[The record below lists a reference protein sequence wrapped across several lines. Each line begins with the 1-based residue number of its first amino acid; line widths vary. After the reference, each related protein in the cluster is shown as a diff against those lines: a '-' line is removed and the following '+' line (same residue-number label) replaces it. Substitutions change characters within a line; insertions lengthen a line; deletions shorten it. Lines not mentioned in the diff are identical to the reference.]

1 MRHLKKGRKLNRS
14 VSHRKALFRNMA
26 TSLFRHERIE
36 TTDAKAKELRGYA
49 EKLITLA
56 KTDDVHSRRLAFQKI
71 RDKEVLS
78 KLFDDIAPRYKGRP
92 GGYTRVTKIRVRRGD
107 NATMSLIELVGSE
120 PAAASSDED

>member
-78 KLFDDIAPRYKGRP
+78 KLRRHRPPLQGPPRGLHPRDQDSRSPWRQRDDVSHRV
-92 GGYTRVTKIRVRRGD
+92 GG
-107 NATMSLIELVGSE
+107 
-120 PAAASSDED
+120 

>member
-14 VSHRKALFRNMA
+14 ASHRKALFRNMA

-120 PAAASSDED
+120 AAATSSDED